1 MFKRLL
7 IAAMLV
13 VMAPFAGAVDQTNPY
28 TLMNDAAAKTFSRL
42 KAEQAQIRQNRTI
55 CALLFRKNYC
65 RMCRSNTPV
74 HWC

>member
-42 KAEQAQIRQNRTI
+42 KAEQAQ
-55 CALLFRKNYC
+55 
-65 RMCRSNTPV
+65 
-74 HWC
+74 